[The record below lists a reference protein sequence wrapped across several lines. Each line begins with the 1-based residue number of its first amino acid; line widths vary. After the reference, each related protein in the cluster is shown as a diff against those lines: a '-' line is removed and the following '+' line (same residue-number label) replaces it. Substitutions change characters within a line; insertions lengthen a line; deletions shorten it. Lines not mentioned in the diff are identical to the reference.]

1 MKIAIAI
8 LIFTALIVTTS
19 CKKDVYGCTN
29 INAVNYSAVA
39 TKDDGSC
46 HFQPPAAE
54 STVITISNWTN
65 NGNGGLTSILPWGE
79 ITTDVIQNG
88 AVMTYLET
96 GTNVWS
102 QLPLTVYNSGSYST
116 TYQVS
121 ITVGQVIVLVKN
133 SDLVLPADPGALVFK
148 ITIVS

>member
-1 MKIAIAI
+1 MKIVLII
-8 LIFTALIVTTS
+8 LVFASFILTTS

-29 INAVNYSAVA
+29 VNAVNYSAIA

-54 STVITISNWTN
+54 STTITISNWTN
-65 NGNGGLTSILPWGE
+65 NGNGGYTSILPWGQ
-79 ITTDVIQNG
+79 ITSDVIDNG
-88 AVMTYLET
+88 AVMTYMET

-102 QLPLTVYNSGSYST
+102 QLPLTVYNSSSYST
-116 TYQVS
+116 TFQVS

-148 ITIVS
+148 ITVVS